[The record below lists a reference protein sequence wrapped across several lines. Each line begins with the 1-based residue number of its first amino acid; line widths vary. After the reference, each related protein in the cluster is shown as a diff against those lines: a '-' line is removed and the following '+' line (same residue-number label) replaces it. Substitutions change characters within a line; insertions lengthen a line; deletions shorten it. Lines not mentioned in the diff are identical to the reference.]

1 MTIHRA
7 IDSGSKGPLDAF
19 EQSLLTELRHH
30 VAERSGASAPRP
42 GRVRR
47 RLAVLAAAAV
57 AGGSVALGAA
67 VLRPDAAFAVV
78 EEGDGDIVV
87 TITSLED
94 ADGLEA
100 ALAEHGVEAD
110 VAYDPSGPVVVD
122 SPEDQP
128 GHGVGAGVGAEAEAD
143 QAVSPPAGEEQEPCG
158 LIGVEIDDDAITFR
172 LPAEAVDA
180 KSPLHVRTAGDSLGR
195 GMVTVAWE
203 SPVC

>member
-7 IDSGSKGPLDAF
+7 TDSGSKGPLDAF

-110 VAYDPSGPVVVD
+110 VAYDPSGPVVD

-128 GHGVGAGVGAEAEAD
+128 GHGVGAGVGAEVD

-195 GMVTVAWE
+195 GMVTIAWE

>member
-7 IDSGSKGPLDAF
+7 TDCGSKGPLDAF

-57 AGGSVALGAA
+57 AGGSVAVGAA

-110 VAYDPSGPVVVD
+110 VAYDSSGPVVVD

-128 GHGVGAGVGAEAEAD
+128 GNGVGAGVGAEVD